1 MESEATQMKKFVTA
15 MLFLTFLLLAGCS
28 AQNEK
33 AATPS
38 KKEVKVTKET
48 KISKNGSI
56 DADYN
61 IPEDSKEL
69 ENKSED
75 IVKVKLVKNKKIG
88 DYDKE
93 KMEYSS
99 TISEVE
105 VLETYKGSFKKG
117 DKIDV
122 SEPWYLNEGAY
133 ESIENYIALEQE
145 QEYTLFLRGGHDSEK
160 LSSIIS
166 MGYGKFNEDLKET
179 DATLTDFENLGEV
192 EAYNFIS
199 EEQEEVT
206 NYTEI
211 KEDVLKEFND

>member
-1 MESEATQMKKFVTA
+1 MESEEIVMRKFLTTIF
-15 MLFLTFLLLAGCS
+15 FLTFLLLAGCS
-28 AQNEK
+28 AQNDKE
-33 AATPS
+33 AAKPE
-38 KKEVKVTKET
+38 KEVKVTKET
-48 KISKNGSI
+48 KISKKGSI

-105 VLETYKGSFKKG
+105 VLETYKGTFKKG

-133 ESIENYIALEQE
+133 ESIENYIALEKE

-166 MGYGKFNEDLKET
+166 MSYGKFNEDLKET
-179 DATLTDFENLGEV
+179 GATLSDFENLGEV

-199 EEQEEVT
+199 EEEEEVK

>member
-1 MESEATQMKKFVTA
+1 MRKFLTTIF
-15 MLFLTFLLLAGCS
+15 FLTFLLLAGCS
-28 AQNEK
+28 AQNDKE
-33 AATPS
+33 AAKPE
-38 KKEVKVTKET
+38 KEVKVTKET
-48 KISKNGSI
+48 KISKKGSI

-105 VLETYKGSFKKG
+105 VLETYKGTFKKG

-133 ESIENYIALEQE
+133 ESIENYIALEKE

-166 MGYGKFNEDLKET
+166 MSYGKFNEDLKET
-179 DATLTDFENLGEV
+179 GATLSDFENLGEV

-199 EEQEEVT
+199 EEEEEVK

>member
-1 MESEATQMKKFVTA
+1 MRKFLTA
-15 MLFLTFLLLAGCS
+15 IFFLTFLLLAGCS
-28 AQNEK
+28 AQNDKE
-33 AATPS
+33 AAKPE
-38 KKEVKVTKET
+38 KEVKVTKET
-48 KISKNGSI
+48 KISKKGSI

-105 VLETYKGSFKKG
+105 VLETYKGTFKKG

-133 ESIENYIALEQE
+133 ESIENYIALEKE

-166 MGYGKFNEDLKET
+166 MSYGKFNEDLKET
-179 DATLTDFENLGEV
+179 GATLSDFENLGEV

-199 EEQEEVT
+199 EEEEEVK